1 MKIVYEIYSKRGNF
15 CGLNYTDSLQ
25 KIAEVAEF
33 LKANGQALTITKV
46 SEEQSVLSNERQL
59 TALNH

>member
-1 MKIVYEIYSKRGNF
+1 MKIVYEIYSKKGNF

-25 KIAEVAEF
+25 KIAEIAEF

-46 SEEQSVLSNERQL
+46 SEE
-59 TALNH
+59 